1 MIQDLFLQWYLL
13 ACEYNSSKDDIV
25 KIERDAAF
33 RAFLAAMEN

>member
-13 ACEYNSSKDDIV
+13 ACEFDASKDYTV

-33 RAFLAAMEN
+33 RAFLAAMEK